1 MVVDHKELQ
10 DQLVLKVLK
19 VLIQVPKVLLV
30 IQVLR
35 DQEVHKVQQDHKE
48 PKVLRGPTKELKE
61 LLVTQE
67 HQVL

>member
-1 MVVDHKELQ
+1 
-10 DQLVLKVLK
+10 VLKVLEE
-19 VLIQVPKVLLV
+19 

-48 PKVLRGPTKELKE
+48 PKVLRVPTKGLKE